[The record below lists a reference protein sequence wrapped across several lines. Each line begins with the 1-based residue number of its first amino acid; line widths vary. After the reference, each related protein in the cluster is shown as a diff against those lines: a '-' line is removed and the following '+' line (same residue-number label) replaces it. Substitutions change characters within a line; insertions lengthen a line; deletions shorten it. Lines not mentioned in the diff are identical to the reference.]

1 MKTDERKVRIG
12 ELCSNRRLFSCGDI
26 KEKLIGLLA
35 VRNSVLS
42 SKGRFTIVNCVWSAI
57 SRKKEASE
65 RRC

>member
-12 ELCSNRRLFSCGDI
+12 ELCSNRRLFSCGDV

-57 SRKKEASE
+57 
-65 RRC
+65 